1 MLGLTQFGRKCDLIY
16 QWCDKKKSEVA
27 PVRPAIQ
34 KKKMYPRLCLP
45 VVQQQTHI
53 RLISWSKPIRDSE
66 DSFTS
71 ISKKSACN
79 SFDCKNH

>member
-1 MLGLTQFGRKCDLIY
+1 M
-16 QWCDKKKSEVA
+16 
-27 PVRPAIQ
+27 RPAI
-34 KKKMYPRLCLP
+34 KKKKKCIFLP

-71 ISKKSACN
+71 ISKKVLVIPLIAKTI
-79 SFDCKNH
+79 KNGTLCYDSEAIRNQTAKHY